1 MYEQSS
7 NQRLDRLLEEFFTA
21 VISDG
26 EELVKYI
33 SRLQLIF
40 RELNEELQKHNAN
53 ALPEIVLMSRVVSTL
68 PSEFFEFKSVWESI
82 DVKDRTMDLLIERIR
97 LIEQRL
103 PCKSYGSDN
112 QALNVQRQPV
122 KHGDE
127 FKKEKKTRK

>member
-40 RELNEELQKHNAN
+40 RELNEELQKHKAN
-53 ALPEIVLMSRVVSTL
+53 ALPEIVLSRVLFPVSFLSSKACGKVLMLKTAQWIFL
-68 PSEFFEFKSVWESI
+68 
-82 DVKDRTMDLLIERIR
+82 
-97 LIEQRL
+97 
-103 PCKSYGSDN
+103 
-112 QALNVQRQPV
+112 LNVF
-122 KHGDE
+122 D
-127 FKKEKKTRK
+127 